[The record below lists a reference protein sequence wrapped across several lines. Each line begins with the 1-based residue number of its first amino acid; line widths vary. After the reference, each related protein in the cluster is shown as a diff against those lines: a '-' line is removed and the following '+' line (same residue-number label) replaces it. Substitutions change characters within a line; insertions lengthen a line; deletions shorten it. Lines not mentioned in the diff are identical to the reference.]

1 MTPVLSERNIVLVN
15 SLRNAALK
23 SSSDFNAVKFFADLS
38 YAKECLVRFERS
50 EVPELAALAVR
61 AKESLFR
68 VAPHPAVLPVA
79 PLGVAPLPA
88 ALPANEP
95 AAMAVGERFTA
106 TKELMNGL
114 VVDAVGLRS
123 FFFVLK
129 LERCASTEDLKDLL
143 PAFHKLL
150 AKGMGGYAADMVM
163 AQVRRTL

>member
-23 SSSDFNAVKFFADLS
+23 SSSDFNAVKFFADFK
-38 YAKECLVRFERS
+38 YAKECLLRFERS

-68 VAPHPAVLPVA
+68 PAPPAR
-79 PLGVAPLPA
+79 PA
-88 ALPANEP
+88 ASVEIAPMPAAQPANEP
-95 AAMAVGERFTA
+95 AAMTAGERFTA

-129 LERCASTEDLKDLL
+129 LERCDNAADLKHLL

-150 AKGMGGYAADMVM
+150 AKGMGAYAADMVM